1 MLFIENVKM
10 AIDSIFANV
19 LRSLLTMLGI
29 IIGVAAVITILAVG
43 NGATEVIT
51 STFADVGATTVS
63 LSASDA
69 DGQVS
74 GDLMTLDDFDLIRE
88 SVDEVEY
95 ISPQVR
101 LSGVVRTTDDSA
113 KTVIFDAANLDTQFV
128 NQTMSSQIIAG
139 RYINQQELDN
149 AAEVIVIDADLAQ
162 AAFNRTDVVGEVLR
176 LNSEGTVL
184 DLVVVGVTEG
194 MYDELQGQFSS
205 EELPSF
211 AALPYT
217 TATNYFPDQTTIED
231 GLIMVDETESITAVS
246 QQAVRLLEL
255 RHDAVGSNVYNAQN
269 FLNALDQV
277 NNVLDLFI
285 QFIAAVAAI
294 ALLVGGIGVMNIM
307 LVSVTERT
315 REIGTRK
322 ALGATTSMILLQF
335 LIEAV
340 LLSVIGGLI
349 GLLIGAGLST
359 ILGNVLDLVPQIGLG
374 TIAGVVGFSTLI
386 GVFFG
391 IYPARRAAKLN
402 PIDALRYE

>member
-1 MLFIENVKM
+1 MLFLENVKM

-43 NGATEVIT
+43 NGATEEIT
-51 STFADVGATTVS
+51 NTFADVGATTVS
-63 LSASDA
+63 LSANDA
-69 DGQVS
+69 DGEIS
-74 GDLMTLDDFDLIRE
+74 GEAMTLEDFDLIRE
-88 SVDEVEY
+88 SIDEVEH
-95 ISPQVR
+95 IAPMVRVTGQVR
-101 LSGVVRTTDDSA
+101 TADDGV
-113 KTVIFDAANLDTQFV
+113 KTVIMDAGNLDTQQIS
-128 NQTMSSQIIAG
+128 QTMSSQIVAG
-139 RYINQQELDN
+139 RYFNQQELDN
-149 AAEVIVIDADLAQ
+149 GSAVVVIDADLAQ
-162 AAFNRTDVVGEVLR
+162 ATFNRTNAVGEVIR
-176 LNSEGTVL
+176 FNSDGTIM
-184 DLVVVGVTEG
+184 DLVVVGVTAG
-194 MYDELQGQFSS
+194 MYGNLQGQFDP

-211 AALPYT
+211 VSVPYT
-217 TATNYFPDQTTIED
+217 TVSNYLPNQTRITD
-231 GLIMVDETESITAVS
+231 AQIMVDETESISTVS
-246 QQAVRLLEL
+246 KQVVRLLEL
-255 RHDAVGSNVYNAQN
+255 RHDAVGSNIYNAQN

-277 NNVLDLFI
+277 NGVLDLFI

-322 ALGATTSMILLQF
+322 ALGATTNMILLQF

-359 ILGNVLDLVPQIGLG
+359 VLGNYLDLVPQIGWG
-374 TIAGVVGFSTLI
+374 TVAGVVGFSTLI

>member
-1 MLFIENVKM
+1 MLFFENVKM

-19 LRSLLTMLGI
+19 LRSILTMLGI

-51 STFADVGATTVS
+51 ETFADVGATTVS
-63 LSASDA
+63 LTAEDA
-69 DGQVS
+69 DGRVS
-74 GDLMTLDDFDLIRE
+74 GDLMTLEDFDLIRE
-88 SVDEVEY
+88 SIDEVEY

-101 LSGVVRTTDDSA
+101 LSGQAQTTEDTA
-113 KTVIFDAANLDTQFV
+113 KTVIFDAANLDTQYTT
-128 NQTMSSQIIAG
+128 QTMSSQMVAG
-139 RYINQQELDN
+139 RYFNQQELDN
-149 AAEVIVIDADLAQ
+149 AAEVIVIDADLAE
-162 AAFNRTDVVGEVLR
+162 ATFNRTDVVGEILR
-176 LNSEGTVL
+176 LTSDGTVL
-184 DLVVVGVTEG
+184 DLVIVGVTEG
-194 MYDELQGQFSS
+194 MYDELQGQFDV
-205 EELPSF
+205 EEMPSF
-211 AALPYT
+211 AAMPYST
-217 TATNYFPDQTTIED
+217 TTNYFPEQTEISD
-231 GLIMVDETESITAVS
+231 GLIMVDETESISPVS
-246 QQAVRLLEL
+246 KQAVRLLEL
-255 RHDAVGSNVYNAQN
+255 RHDAVGDNVYSAQN

-322 ALGATTSMILLQF
+322 ALGATTNMILLQF

-359 ILGNVLDLVPQIGLG
+359 VLGNYLNLIPQIGIGTVLG
-374 TIAGVVGFSTLI
+374 VLAFSILI

>member
-1 MLFIENVKM
+1 MLLLENIKM

-19 LRSLLTMLGI
+19 LRSFLTMLGI

-51 STFADVGATTVS
+51 ETFADVGATTVT
-63 LSASDA
+63 LSADDSD
-69 DGQVS
+69 GVVS
-74 GDLMTLDDFDLIRE
+74 GEALTLEDFDLIRQ
-88 SVDEVEY
+88 SIDEVQY
-95 ISPQVR
+95 ISPLVR
-101 LSGVVRTTDDSA
+101 IPSQAQTPDDGSKLA
-113 KTVIFDAANLDTQFV
+113 IIEAANLDTQHTT
-128 NQTMSSQIIAG
+128 QTMSSQYVAG
-139 RYINQQELDN
+139 RNFTQQELEN
-149 AAEVIVIDADLAQ
+149 AADVVVIDADLAL
-162 AAFNRTDVVGEVLR
+162 AAFNRTEVVGETIR
-176 LNSEGTVL
+176 LNASGTVM
-184 DLVVVGVTEG
+184 DLTIVGVTAG
-194 MYDELQGQFSS
+194 MYDELQGEFDPDQ
-205 EELPSF
+205 LPSF
-211 AALPYT
+211 VAVPYT
-217 TATNYFPDQTTIED
+217 TIYNYLPEEAEITDAHI
-231 GLIMVDETESITAVS
+231 IVESTDDIPSVS

-255 RHDAVGSNVYNAQN
+255 RHDAVGDNVYSAQN

-322 ALGATTSMILLQF
+322 ALGATTNMILLQF

-349 GLLIGAGLST
+349 GLTIGAILSSV
-359 ILGNVLDLVPQIGLG
+359 LGNFLGLVPQITLG
-374 TIAGVVGFSTLI
+374 TVAGVLVFSIAI

-391 IYPARRAAKLN
+391 IYPAKRAADLN

>member
-19 LRSLLTMLGI
+19 LRSFLTMLGI

-43 NGATEVIT
+43 NGATDVIT
-51 STFADVGATTVS
+51 ETFTDVGATTVT
-63 LSASDA
+63 LSVSDP
-69 DGQVS
+69 DDEIS
-74 GDLMTLDDFDLIRE
+74 GEPITLEDFDVLSE
-88 SVDEVEY
+88 SIDELEY
-95 ISPQVR
+95 ISPLVRISGQVR
-101 LSGVVRTTDDSA
+101 TVDDTSKTT
-113 KTVIFDAANLDTQFV
+113 IIEAANLDTQHTT
-128 NQTMSSQIIAG
+128 QTMASQLIAG
-139 RYINQQELDN
+139 RYFNQQELDN
-149 AAEVIVIDADLAQ
+149 AADVVVIDADLAE
-162 AAFNRTDVVGEVLR
+162 AVFNRTDVAGEMLR
-176 LNSEGTVL
+176 ITSEGTPM
-184 DLVVVGVTEG
+184 DLLIVGVTEG
-194 MYDELQGQFSS
+194 MYAELQGQFDV

-211 AALPYT
+211 VSIPYT
-217 TATNYFPDQTTIED
+217 TTANYLPEQT
-231 GLIMVDETESITAVS
+231 SITEAHLIVEDTEDISTVS
-246 QQAVRLLEL
+246 QQVVRLLEL
-255 RHDAVGSNVYNAQN
+255 RHDAVGSNIYTAQN
-269 FLNALDQV
+269 FLNALNQV

-322 ALGATTSMILLQF
+322 ALGATTNMILLQF

-349 GLLIGAGLST
+349 GLFIGAVLSS
-359 ILGNVLDLVPQIGLG
+359 ILGNVLGLVPQITFG
-374 TIAGVVGFSTLI
+374 TVTGVLGFSIAI

-391 IYPARRAAKLN
+391 IYPARRAANLN

>member
-1 MLFIENVKM
+1 MLLIENIKM

-19 LRSLLTMLGI
+19 LRSFLTMLGI

-51 STFADVGATTVS
+51 ETFADVGATTVT
-63 LSASDA
+63 LSADDSD
-69 DGQVS
+69 GVVS
-74 GDLMTLDDFDLIRE
+74 GEALTLADFDLIRE
-88 SVDEVEY
+88 SIDEVEY
-95 ISPQVR
+95 ISPLVR
-101 LSGVVRTTDDSA
+101 IPSQADTIDGASKLA
-113 KTVIFDAANLDTQFV
+113 IIEAANLDTQHTT
-128 NQTMSSQIIAG
+128 QTMSSQYVAG
-139 RYINQQELDN
+139 RNITQQELDN
-149 AAEVIVIDADLAQ
+149 AADVVVIDEDLAL
-162 AAFNRTDVVGEVLR
+162 AAFNRTEVVGETIR
-176 LNSEGTVL
+176 LNSNGTIM
-184 DLVVVGVTEG
+184 DLTIVGVTEG
-194 MYDELQGQFSS
+194 MYDDLQGEFDADQ
-205 EELPSF
+205 LPSF
-211 AALPYT
+211 VAVPYT
-217 TATNYFPDQTTIED
+217 TMYNYVPDQSE
-231 GLIMVDETESITAVS
+231 ITDAHIIVENTDNISSVS

-255 RHDAVGSNVYNAQN
+255 RHDAVGSNVYSAQN

-285 QFIAAVAAI
+285 QFLAAVAAI

-322 ALGATTSMILLQF
+322 ALGATTNMILLQF

-349 GLLIGAGLST
+349 GLTLGAILSS
-359 ILGNVLDLVPQIGLG
+359 ILGNVLGLVPQITLG
-374 TIAGVVGFSTLI
+374 TVAGVLIFSSAI

-391 IYPARRAAKLN
+391 IYPAKRAADLN

>member
-19 LRSLLTMLGI
+19 LRSILTMLGI

-43 NGATEVIT
+43 NGATEEIT
-51 STFADVGATTVS
+51 NTFADVGATTVS
-63 LSASDA
+63 LSANDP
-69 DGQVS
+69 DGEIS
-74 GDLMTLDDFDLIRE
+74 GEAMTLEDFDLIRE
-88 SVDEVEY
+88 SIDQVEY
-95 ISPQVR
+95 ISPMVRVTGQVR
-101 LSGVVRTTDDSA
+101 TKDDGV
-113 KTVIFDAANLDTQFV
+113 KIVIMDAGNLDTQQTS
-128 NQTMSSQIIAG
+128 QTMSSQLVAG
-139 RYINQQELDN
+139 RYFNQQELDN
-149 AAEVIVIDADLAQ
+149 ASEVVVIDADLAL
-162 AAFNRTDVVGEVLR
+162 ATFNRTNVVGEVLR
-176 LNSEGTVL
+176 FNADGTIM
-184 DLVVVGVTEG
+184 DLVVVGVTAG
-194 MYDELQGQFSS
+194 MYDNLQGQFDP

-211 AALPYT
+211 VSIPYST
-217 TATNYFPDQTTIED
+217 VTNYLPDQTTITD
-231 GLIMVDETESITAVS
+231 AQIMVDETESITTVS
-246 QQAVRLLEL
+246 KQVVRLLEL
-255 RHDAVGSNVYNAQN
+255 RHDAVGSNIYNAQN

-277 NNVLDLFI
+277 NNVLNLFI

-322 ALGATTSMILLQF
+322 ALGATTNMILLQF

-359 ILGNVLDLVPQIGLG
+359 VLGNYLDIVPQIGLG
-374 TIAGVVGFSTLI
+374 TVAGVVGFSTLI